1 LTDIEDLRIRIER
14 LEQAIVDMKR
24 NLLEYIN
31 IDELSIEIADRIES
45 EKLWQDKKSTNIEK

>member
-1 LTDIEDLRIRIER
+1 LTEIEDLRLRIER
-14 LEQAIVDMKR
+14 LEQEIVDMKR

-31 IDELSIEIADRIES
+31 IDELSIKIADRIES

>member
-1 LTDIEDLRIRIER
+1 MTEIEDLRIRIER
-14 LEQAIVDMKR
+14 LEQEILDMKR

-45 EKLWQDKKSTNIEK
+45 EKLWQDKKSTNLEK

>member
-1 LTDIEDLRIRIER
+1 MTDIEDLRVRIER